1 MTIVGDPQRCRTGWA
16 VSSRIFVTF
25 ERGEGKLNFGI
36 ARPPRKRRIEQ
47 EHDGET
53 LFLDGS
59 GVTHLTLCARLIS
72 VSTKVQTRASV
83 FFLWLKSYL
92 SLTEGVGLFLFVCA

>member
-53 LFLDGS
+53 LFLEGS

-83 FFLWLKSYL
+83 FFLW
-92 SLTEGVGLFLFVCA
+92 